1 MIGVTAATSAYI
13 YWGRGDVRTDIAA
26 PLVAGVFT
34 GSLLGA
40 RLSPKVRSF
49 YILLLLIGIAG
60 WLSAQMIYKLVTGGF
75 Q

>member
-1 MIGVTAATSAYI
+1 M
-13 YWGRGDVRTDIAA
+13 DIAA

-40 RLSPKVRSF
+40 RISPRVRSF
-49 YILLLLIGIAG
+49 YILLLVVGITG
-60 WLSAQMIYKLVTGGF
+60 WLAVQMIYKLITGGF